1 MKVRHLMAA
10 ACALS
15 FPFAALAAETLY
27 TGTLWAVAPDR
38 FACNLTNVGA
48 RARKVEV
55 RIVSQGKVIAETGV
69 VTLAPRHTTDK
80 FVDGHPDGAPFFCE
94 FVVEGAKTQYRGS
107 AKVFHPKNSAAGTNE
122 TDFVA
127 LPAF

>member
-1 MKVRHLMAA
+1 MKVRHLLAA
-10 ACALS
+10 ACLLS
-15 FPFAALAAETLY
+15 APIAALAAETLY

-55 RIVSQGKVIAETGV
+55 RIVSQGKVIAETGEV
-69 VTLAPRHTTDK
+69 KLEPRHTTDK
-80 FVDGHPDGAPFFCE
+80 FVDGAPDGAPFFCE
-94 FVVEGAKTQYRGS
+94 FVIEGEKSHFRGS
-107 AKVFHPKNSAAGTNE
+107 AKVFHAKNVGTGANE